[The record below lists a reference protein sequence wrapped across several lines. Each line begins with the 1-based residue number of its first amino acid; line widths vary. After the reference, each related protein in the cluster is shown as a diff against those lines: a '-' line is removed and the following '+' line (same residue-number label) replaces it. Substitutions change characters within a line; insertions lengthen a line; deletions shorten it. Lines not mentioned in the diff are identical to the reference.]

1 MRAIFCVSTRTVK
14 SLALNS
20 SRNSTVQNMLLG
32 IWGQSGYGKTTMMS
46 EIAKGYAALG
56 HCIVIF
62 DSGSSFTNNSLKYFY
77 NDEFINENI
86 NIIDLGKDDF
96 LLTYSK

>member
-1 MRAIFCVSTRTVK
+1 
-14 SLALNS
+14 
-20 SRNSTVQNMLLG
+20 
-32 IWGQSGYGKTTMMS
+32 MS
-46 EIAKGYAALG
+46 EIAKGYAALA

-96 LLTYSK
+96 PVDIFKVNDEYDDITRENILFDLLLAEVREFTIPQTNALKNAYG